1 MNKQVDVLCIGHIDN
16 SRIVVEGKRTDAT
29 GGAIHY
35 GGMVLR
41 KLGLKIAVLTRVA
54 RQDLGLLDELK
65 AAGAEIYS
73 VITEET
79 TAIENVIPDRN
90 SDQRTCYLLGF
101 AGTFRVEDIPAVD
114 ARVYYVGTIVPGEID
129 VAFLNEIASRGPLAV
144 DAQGFLRK
152 EVNGELISDRWEQAR
167 DILPL
172 IYYLKVD
179 NREAATVTGETDRY
193 KAAKILRDWG
203 AKEVVLTHQQG
214 VMVQIGNEVVESPF
228 RSRSFAGR
236 TGRGDS
242 CFSSYFGRRLLGD
255 SPAQAVQ
262 FAAAL
267 TTLKLEEPGPFRR
280 DLSEVVEMMREL
292 HQR

>member
-79 TAIENVIPDRN
+79 TVIENVIPDRN

-101 AGTFRVEDIPAVD
+101 AGRFRVKDIPAVD
-114 ARVYYVGTIVPGEID
+114 ACVYYVGTIVPGEID
-129 VAFLNEIASRGPLAV
+129 VAFLNEIASHGPLAV

-152 EVNGELISDRWEQAR
+152 EVNGELIGDRWEQAR

-179 NREAATVTGETDRY
+179 NREAAIVTGESDRY

-214 VMVQIGNEVVESPF
+214 VMVQIGDEVVESPF
-228 RSRSFAGR
+228 RPRSFAGR

-255 SPAQAVQ
+255 SPAQAVR

-280 DLSEVVEMMREL
+280 DLSEVVKMMREL
-292 HQR
+292 H

>member
-1 MNKQVDVLCIGHIDN
+1 MNRQVDVLCIGHIDKGI
-16 SRIVVEGKRTDAT
+16 IVVEGNRTDAT

-54 RQDLGLLDELK
+54 KQDLGLLDELE
-65 AAGAEIYS
+65 AAGAEIYP

-79 TAIENVIPDRN
+79 TAVENVIPDRN

-101 AGTFRVEDIPAVD
+101 AGMFRVEDIPAVD

-129 VAFLNEIASRGPLAV
+129 LAFLNEIAAHGPLAV
-144 DAQGFLRK
+144 EAQGFLRK
-152 EVNGELISDRWEQAR
+152 DVNGELVSDRWEQAR
-167 DILPL
+167 EILPL
-172 IYYLKVD
+172 IHYLKVD

-214 VMVQIGNEVVESPF
+214 VMVQIDDEVVEAPF
-228 RSRSFAGR
+228 HPRSLAGR

-267 TTLKLEEPGPFRR
+267 TTLKLEEPGPFRG
-280 DLSEVVEMMREL
+280 DLSDVVEMMSKL
-292 HQR
+292 

>member
-1 MNKQVDVLCIGHIDN
+1 MNRQVDVLCIGHIDKG
-16 SRIVVEGKRTDAT
+16 RIVIKGERTDAT
-29 GGAIHY
+29 GGAIYY

-41 KLGLKIAVLTRVA
+41 KLGLRIAVLTRVA
-54 RQDLGLLDELK
+54 KQDLALLDELK
-65 AAGAEIYS
+65 AAGAEIFP
-73 VITEET
+73 ILTEET
-79 TAIENVIPDRN
+79 TGIENIIPDCN
-90 SDQRTCYLLGF
+90 SDQRTCYSLGF
-101 AGTFRVEDIPAVD
+101 AGTFMVEDIPAVD
-114 ARVYYVGTIVPGEID
+114 ARVYYVGTIVPGEVD
-129 VAFLNEIASRGPLAV
+129 LPFLNEIASHGPLAL
-144 DAQGFLRK
+144 DAQGLLRK
-152 EVNGELISDRWEQAR
+152 EVNGELVSDHWEQAR

-179 NREAATVTGETDRY
+179 NREAAAVTGETDRY

-228 RSRSFAGR
+228 RARSLAGR

-242 CFSSYFGRRLLGD
+242 CFSCYFGRRLLGD
-255 SPAQAVQ
+255 SPAQAVR

-280 DLSEVVEMMREL
+280 DLSEVVKMMCKL
-292 HQR
+292 HQQ

>member
-1 MNKQVDVLCIGHIDN
+1 MNRQVDVLCIGHIDKG
-16 SRIVVEGKRTDAT
+16 RIVVEGKRTDAT

-54 RQDLGLLDELK
+54 KEDLGLLDELK
-65 AAGAEIYS
+65 AAGAEIYP

-79 TAIENVIPDRN
+79 TAVENVIPDRN
-90 SDQRTCYLLGF
+90 SDQRTCYSLGF
-101 AGTFRVEDIPAVD
+101 AGTFRVEEIPAVD

-129 VAFLNEIASRGPLAV
+129 IAFINEIASRGPLAV

-152 EVNGELISDRWEQAR
+152 NVHGEFVNDRWEQAR
-167 DILPL
+167 EILPL
-172 IYYLKVD
+172 IHYLKVD

-193 KAAKILRDWG
+193 KAAKIFHDWG
-203 AKEVVLTHQQG
+203 ANEVVLTHQQG
-214 VMVQIGNEVVESPF
+214 VMVQIGDEVVEAPF
-228 RSRSFAGR
+228 RPRSLAGR

-280 DLSEVVEMMREL
+280 DLSDVVEMMSKL
-292 HQR
+292 